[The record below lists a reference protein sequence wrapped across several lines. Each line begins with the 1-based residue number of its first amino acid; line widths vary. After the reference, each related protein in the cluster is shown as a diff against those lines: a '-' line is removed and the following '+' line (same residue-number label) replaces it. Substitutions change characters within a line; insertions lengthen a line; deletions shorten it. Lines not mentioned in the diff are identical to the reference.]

1 MGKIFKVK
9 EMRDLAFMVVA
20 IMVTVALCV
29 ASMVRLNVFNV
40 VLSIL
45 LLAILSIGLG
55 YQYCK
60 NEEKIGEFIAES
72 EAEKK
77 AKKES
82 KKAKA
87 DESVFKMN
95 FNDEEL
101 AEIKATLNGNSEE
114 SVDKGEIS

>member
-1 MGKIFKVK
+1 MGKIFKSK

-20 IMVTVALCV
+20 IVVTVALCI
-29 ASMVRLNVFNV
+29 ASIVKLNVFNV
-40 VLSIL
+40 VLSIV

-87 DESVFKMN
+87 DDGVFEMN

-101 AEIKATLNGNSEE
+101 AEIRATLNENLQEN
-114 SVDKGEIS
+114 VDKGENS